1 MHGKDLLAWGIKDLK
16 GKPIE
21 KIREIRDDMEQRVSK
36 LAAGLVKKKSRQ
48 PKIRPQKVFSRS
60 YRYFLL

>member
-1 MHGKDLLAWGIKDLK
+1 MHGKDLLAWGIKDLT

-48 PKIRPQKVFSRS
+48 PKI
-60 YRYFLL
+60 

>member
-48 PKIRPQKVFSRS
+48 PKI
-60 YRYFLL
+60 